1 MLSGSIKIPLI
12 IQTIEEDGFHLSV
25 MAKINGKS
33 VHLLVDTGASRTVF
47 DKQRSLRYIGESSH
61 EPHDKLSTGLGTS
74 SMKTHLAVIRKIK
87 IGELA
92 IENFEAVLLDLSH
105 VNESY
110 EKMGLTPIDG
120 VLGSDILLKYK
131 AVINYGKKE
140 LKFSL
145 KSK

>member
-120 VLGSDILLKYK
+120 VLGSDVLLKYK

-140 LKFSL
+140 LKFSF